1 MVIIE
6 EQDDGLV
13 ITNQDTG
20 KRAVLP
26 KSEQGRWVLQF
37 VQGTAHAAAKAQA
50 LVGPLLANS
59 NPALAQQL
67 QQSIDKLQQLLAEQ
81 GVNPPDGVVPA
92 VALNP
97 VQIQNLAQAL
107 YQASQAMAKVN
118 PALGLQP

>member
-1 MVIIE
+1 MSRSPVAR
-6 EQDDGLV
+6 
-13 ITNQDTG
+13 
-20 KRAVLP
+20 KPRASSQSRIAGIL
-26 KSEQGRWVLQF
+26 
-37 VQGTAHAAAKAQA
+37 AAARE
-50 LVGPLLANS
+50 
-59 NPALAQQL
+59 
-67 QQSIDKLQQLLAEQ
+67 LLAEQ